1 MENQTEINIYYCKDC
16 NGVCEQ
22 IFDVPPPHYAKIKC
36 LNPKCNFW
44 NWIPNPKNED
54 KRKPSI
60 RLRKLIP
67 KDLQGVCEICL
78 RTENTLKKLNI
89 GFQVHHVIP
98 FKNEGAD
105 TKENLRLLCTHCHQL
120 VERQR
125 KIYTRYE
132 QYIE

>member
-1 MENQTEINIYYCKDC
+1 MCQKSSD
-16 NGVCEQ
+16 
-22 IFDVPPPHYAKIKC
+22 
-36 LNPKCNFW
+36 
-44 NWIPNPKNED
+44 WIPKPKNED
-54 KRKPSI
+54 KRKPSM

-67 KDLQGVCEICL
+67 KERNMF

-125 KIYTRYE
+125 KIYIRYE

>member
-1 MENQTEINIYYCKDC
+1 MEKQTEIKIYYCKYC
-16 NGVCEQ
+16 HGVCEVS
-22 IFDVPPPHYAKIKC
+22 FDDIKAPHYAKAWCRVCRKSSG
-36 LNPKCNFW
+36 
-44 NWIPNPKNED
+44 WISKPKNED

-67 KDLQGVCEICL
+67 KDLQDVCEICL